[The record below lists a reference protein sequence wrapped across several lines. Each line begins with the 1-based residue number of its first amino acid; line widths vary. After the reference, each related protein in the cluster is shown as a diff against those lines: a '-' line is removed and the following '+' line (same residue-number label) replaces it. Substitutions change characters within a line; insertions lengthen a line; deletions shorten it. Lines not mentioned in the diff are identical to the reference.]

1 MASYAPPMAS
11 TDTATRTGDGAESE
25 EQPAPHARDQVPS
38 PRRRALTAAL
48 ALLVTLVWS
57 LLAILVLDASTWP
70 HAREALTQH
79 AFTPPKPMLASMAV
93 VWVVVLLVV
102 AVVGRL
108 WLAMGIVSAFT
119 ALLAIVNMTKTDLR
133 GDPLFP
139 TDVSFLS
146 QPGFLFDMVPVSK
159 VVLGFGGMALLIAGA
174 WLFGRLVGRFFP
186 HLTRGLGSRALWT
199 VRAARVVVVVI
210 CLLLLHLATNF
221 NEPGN
226 VWRSAFDSQVTRWRY
241 WDQQVN
247 YRKNGFVAGLLFN
260 MHVTAMAK
268 PKDYSE
274 ARVEA
279 VVRKYTDLA
288 RQMNTGRTGS
298 LADTNIVVV
307 LSESYTD
314 PSWLKTVNYP
324 QNPVPNTQR
333 LMGKTLSGRMLAPGY
348 GGGTANVEFEA
359 LTGESLSQFKPQMS
373 IAYEQLV
380 DNFDHYPSAVKWFED
395 RGHVPLAI
403 HPFSPRMYSRTKVYK
418 AFGFDRFITKDS
430 MKHRARGGG
439 RYIDD
444 QSLFAEASSLIHK
457 SSAPLFLN
465 CISMQ
470 NHMPYDKQYDD
481 PITPTGLPPQ
491 FTAAAGQYG
500 RGIARTDQY
509 LAQWLQK
516 LKKDPEPTAVIFYG
530 DHLPGEIYPPSLIKR
545 EGKLTAH
552 QTPFLIWSN
561 KQSLKPEKLPTTSPT
576 QFLPKLFD
584 ATNTPIP
591 PYYALL
597 DSLDKQ
603 LPAMDAGLYVDGNDQ
618 LVPRNQLTPA
628 QAQVL
633 KDYRLIQYDMSIGK
647 RYAEKQM
654 FGDPPT
660 D

>member
-1 MASYAPPMAS
+1 MLPSMPS
-11 TDTATRTGDGAESE
+11 TDTATRAGDDVAEEGRPESS
-25 EQPAPHARDQVPS
+25 PRGRVPS
-38 PRRRALTAAL
+38 RKQRALTAGL
-48 ALLVTLVWS
+48 ALLVTLLWS
-57 LLAILVLDASTWP
+57 FLAILVLDASTWP
-70 HAREALTQH
+70 HARDALLQH
-79 AFTPPKPMLASMAV
+79 AFSPPKPMLASMAV
-93 VWVVVLLVV
+93 VWLVVLLVV

-108 WLAMGIVSAFT
+108 WLSMGIVSALT

-159 VVLGFGGMALLIAGA
+159 VVLGFAGMAVLIAGS

-186 HLTRGLGSRALWT
+186 LVTRGLGSRAVWA
-199 VRAARVVVVVI
+199 VRAARVLVVVV
-210 CLLLLHLATNF
+210 CLLLLQVATNF

-226 VWRSAFDSQVTRWRY
+226 MWRSAFDSQISRWRY

-260 MHVTAMAK
+260 MHVTAMAR
-268 PKDYSE
+268 PKNYSK
-274 ARVEA
+274 AAVEA

-288 RQMNTGRTGS
+288 RQMNKGRTGS

-314 PSWLKTVNYP
+314 PSWLKTVHYP
-324 QNPVPNTQR
+324 QNPVPRTEQI
-333 LMGKTLSGRMLAPGY
+333 MSKTLSGRMLAPGY
-348 GGGTANVEFEA
+348 GGGTANVEFET
-359 LTGESLSQFKPQMS
+359 LTGQSLSQFKPQMS

-380 DNFDHYPSAVKWFED
+380 DNYDHYPSAVKWFED

-418 AFGFDRFITKDS
+418 AFGFNRFITKDTI
-430 MKHRARGGG
+430 KYRDKGGG

-444 QSLFAEASSLIHK
+444 QSLFKQASSLIDK

-491 FTAAAGQYG
+491 FSAPAGQYG

-509 LAQWLQK
+509 LAQWLK
-516 LKKDPEPTAVIFYG
+516 ELKKSPEPTDVIFYG

-545 EGKLTAH
+545 EGLLTAH

-561 KQSLKPEKLPTTSPT
+561 KHPLKPQKLPTTSPT

-584 ATNTPIP
+584 ASNTPIP

-603 LPAMDAGLYVDGNDQ
+603 LPAMDAGMFVNHDDQ
-618 LVPRNQLTPA
+618 VVPRSQLTTE
-628 QAQVL
+628 QRQVL
-633 KDYRLIQYDMSIGK
+633 NDYRLIQYDMSIGK
-647 RYAEKQM
+647 RYAENQM

-660 D
+660 GG

>member
-1 MASYAPPMAS
+1 MLHPMPS
-11 TDTATRTGDGAESE
+11 TDTAPRTGDGAAD
-25 EQPAPHARDQVPS
+25 EQPEASTRPRTPS
-38 PRRRALTAAL
+38 RKRRVLIAVLG
-48 ALLVTLVWS
+48 LLVTLLWS
-57 LLAILVLDASTWP
+57 FLAILVLDASTWP
-70 HAREALTQH
+70 HARDALVQH
-79 AFTPPKPMLASMAV
+79 AFTPPIPMLASLAV
-93 VWVVVLLVV
+93 VWVVVLLIV
-102 AVVGRL
+102 AAVGRL
-108 WLAMGIVSAFT
+108 WLAMGIVSALT

-146 QPGFLFDMVPVSK
+146 QPGFLFEMVPVTK
-159 VVLGFGGMALLIAGA
+159 VVLGLGGMVVLIVGSWLL
-174 WLFGRLVGRFFP
+174 GRLVGRFFP
-186 HLTRGLGSRALWT
+186 SVTRGLGSRALWT
-199 VRAARVVVVVI
+199 VRALRVVVVVV
-210 CLLLLHLATNF
+210 CLLLLHVATNF

-226 VWRSAFDSQVTRWRY
+226 MWRSAFDSQVARWRY

-268 PKDYSE
+268 PKGYSK
-274 ARVEA
+274 ASVEA

-288 RQMNTGRTGS
+288 RQMNKGRTGS
-298 LADTNIVVV
+298 LAHTNIVVV

-314 PSWLKTVNYP
+314 PSWLKTVHYP

-333 LMGKTLSGRMLAPGY
+333 IMSKTLSGRMLAPGY
-348 GGGTANVEFEA
+348 GGGTANVEFET

-380 DNFDHYPSAVKWFED
+380 DNYDHYPSAVKWFED
-395 RGHVPLAI
+395 RGHVPMAI

-418 AFGFDRFITKDS
+418 AFGFNRFITKDTIS
-430 MKHRARGGG
+430 YRDKGGG

-444 QSLFAEASSLIHK
+444 QSLFDEASSLIHK
-457 SSAPLFLN
+457 STAPLFLN

-500 RGIARTDQY
+500 RGIARTDAY

-516 LKKDPEPTAVIFYG
+516 LKKEPEPTAVIFYG
-530 DHLPGEIYPPSLIKR
+530 DHLPGEIYPPSLINR

-561 KQSLKPEKLPTTSPT
+561 KQALRPQKLPTTSPT

-591 PYYALL
+591 AYYALL

-603 LPAMDAGLYVDGNDQ
+603 LPAMDAGLYVNSDDQ
-618 LVPRNQLTPA
+618 VVPRGQLTT
-628 QAQVL
+628 QQRQVL
-633 KDYRLIQYDMSIGK
+633 DDYRLIQYDMSIGK
-647 RYAEKQM
+647 RYSENQM
-654 FGDPPT
+654 FGTPPT
-660 D
+660 G